1 MADINLNRDPYM
13 NIKGTTCKSFKIG
26 RTAISFA
33 SKAVSLDSLSAA
45 DDIEATLSKYKKLVA
60 ITNEKGEKVIY
71 DSEIPLN
78 AVKCVTELD
87 GKYTIVLL
95 NGTKIPI
102 GSGTT
107 SGVQSV
113 LTDDATVE
121 KSIAIYNDTTGTVIT
136 NSGFN
141 IITHDELP
149 TVSDVLEGID
159 RLNALAQAYSAR
171 DSEFAKKVPTMKA
184 VMEYVGTI
192 DSVLDARLN
201 GNLKLS

>member
-1 MADINLNRDPYM
+1 MADTHINRDPYM

-26 RTAISFA
+26 KTSISFA
-33 SKAVSLDSLSAA
+33 SKAVQA
-45 DDIEATLSKYKKLVA
+45 DNLGASGDVAGTVSKYKKLVSV
-60 ITNEKGEKVIY
+60 TNDKGEKVIY

-78 AVKCVTELD
+78 AVKCVEELN
-87 GKYTIVLL
+87 GEYKIVLL

-102 GSGTT
+102 SGVT
-107 SGVQSV
+107 SAVQSV
-113 LTDDATVE
+113 LTDDVSVD
-121 KSIAIYNDTTGTVIT
+121 KSIAIYNDATGTVIT

-141 IITHDELP
+141 ILTHDELP

-159 RLNALAQAYSAR
+159 KLNALAEAYSER
-171 DSEFAKKVPTMKA
+171 DDEFAKKVPTMKA

-201 GNLKLS
+201 GNLQLS